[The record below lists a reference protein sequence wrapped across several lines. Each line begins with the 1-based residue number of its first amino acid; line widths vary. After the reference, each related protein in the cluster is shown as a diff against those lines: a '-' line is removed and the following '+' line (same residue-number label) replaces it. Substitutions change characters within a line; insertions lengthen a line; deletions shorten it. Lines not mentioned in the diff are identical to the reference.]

1 MVRKFRVLLVS
12 NDVAQG
18 WYKWP
23 CRGGAMTAGVARRGA
38 TIASGFERA
47 QRQLVII
54 RGGATT
60 ATSGLGGGAPRHN
73 GMIDCGDR

>member
-1 MVRKFRVLLVS
+1 
-12 NDVAQG
+12 
-18 WYKWP
+18 
-23 CRGGAMTAGVARRGA
+23 MTAGVARWGA

-60 ATSGLGGGAPRHN
+60 ATSGLGGAHHVTTA
-73 GMIDCGDR
+73 